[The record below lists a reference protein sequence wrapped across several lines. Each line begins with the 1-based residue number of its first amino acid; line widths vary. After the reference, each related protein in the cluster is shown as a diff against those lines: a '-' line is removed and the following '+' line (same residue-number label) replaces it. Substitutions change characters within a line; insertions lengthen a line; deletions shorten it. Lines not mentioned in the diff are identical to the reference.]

1 MPVERGRGGLRIDL
15 GRLRARLGHREHA
28 RAPCLGIEA
37 REIGGLGIEQLG
49 GEVREPVRDLG
60 RLLEGQPE
68 RGVAGESDPVD
79 TAGLPV
85 VPAISRNPSGLAFF
99 GAGVPHREH
108 HRLPA
113 TLALV
118 ERWLVWMTAGL
129 LVACGPEPGD
139 PFEDGGAATST
150 GGVANGDDDDDD
162 PAGGGGA
169 ADDAE
174 GGGSNPTTGVDNE
187 DCQWGLDG
195 WGDGNAD
202 PSGGFDE
209 GGGSSGGNEGDTF
222 GMDDDFPIA
231 ASVPDVQQ
239 GFFDPGEL
247 VELSQLVVTSPVGSS
262 ATGAQ
267 RELFVQDP
275 AGGVYSGILVRF
287 DVAPVAEAMLVPGR
301 LVDVVGEIR
310 GQDGHVLIHVLTSGF
325 STIAVGGMTAE
336 PPPEQRFAEELTPD
350 APDARALDGVL
361 VEILEPLVTDEEA
374 CMGEFVVDDTVR
386 VDDRFTDL
394 PVVSAG
400 GALGAIRGP
409 LTFAG
414 DRYEIAPRTAAD
426 VQ

>member
-1 MPVERGRGGLRIDL
+1 M
-15 GRLRARLGHREHA
+15 A
-28 RAPCLGIEA
+28 
-37 REIGGLGIEQLG
+37 
-49 GEVREPVRDLG
+49 
-60 RLLEGQPE
+60 
-68 RGVAGESDPVD
+68 
-79 TAGLPV
+79 
-85 VPAISRNPSGLAFF
+85 
-99 GAGVPHREH
+99 AGV
-108 HRLPA
+108 
-113 TLALV
+113 
-118 ERWLVWMTAGL
+118 

-150 GGVANGDDDDDD
+150 GQADGDGGGPGGGEGAVDGNTTVGDDDDDD
-162 PAGGGGA
+162 
-169 ADDAE
+169 DDDNAE
-174 GGGSNPTTGVDNE
+174 GGGPNPTTTGVDNE

-202 PSGGFDE
+202 PDGGFDE

-239 GFFDPGEL
+239 GLFDLGEL
-247 VELSQLVVTSPVGSS
+247 VEFSELVVTSPVGAS

-275 AGGVYSGILVRF
+275 EGGLYSGILVRF
-287 DVAPVAEAMLVPGR
+287 DVAPVNEAMLVPGR
-301 LVDVVGEIR
+301 MVDVVGEVR
-310 GQDGHVLIHVLTSGF
+310 GQDGHVLIHVLPSGF
-325 STIAVGGMTAE
+325 STIALGGMTAE

-394 PVVSAG
+394 PVVPTG
-400 GALGAIRGP
+400 EALGAIRGP